1 MDDRQQDDARARNRF
16 MVINAVRIGGVLMI
30 LAGLAISNGA
40 LDLPEPVAWAL
51 IALGM
56 LETFLFPTL
65 LARMWSGNERDGT
78 RRP

>member
-1 MDDRQQDDARARNRF
+1 MDDRQQAEARARGRF

-40 LDLPEPVAWAL
+40 LDLPEPVAWVL
-51 IALGM
+51 IVLGM
-56 LETFLFPTL
+56 VETFLVPTL
-65 LARMWSGNERDGT
+65 LSRMWSSNERDGT